1 MWKQQQLQLFTNT
14 FRSQFTLTAS
24 QTGAKL
30 KQMPKEIG
38 SSESEDNAEYGEMT
52 FAEHFDESSQDP
64 PLIEG
69 ERCST
74 KFQRDPKKYLE
85 DKLMSGLFKKVWTTV
100 VPRNLQA
107 PVSVLAEDIIT
118 EENRSQRHMQDNGQR
133 FSSIEEDMVMSS
145 SGFDQQRLF
154 SQREAAKRNV
164 SPPLSDLNPIS
175 LPDLTS
181 RPVSNFLK
189 KSYLKSIL
197 LCFHL
202 VNAIEISLFV
212 VSGQCSASTNK
223 TTWKIAVSILGQ
235 S

>member
-1 MWKQQQLQLFTNT
+1 MYPINVSGQTSTYYGSQLFTT

-30 KQMPKEIG
+30 KQMPKEKG

-69 ERCST
+69 ERYST

-85 DKLMSGLFKKVWTTV
+85 DKLMSGLFKKVWATV

-107 PVSVLAEDIIT
+107 PVSVLAEDIIA
-118 EENRSQRHMQDNGQR
+118 EEDRSRRHMQDVGNGQR
-133 FSSIEEDMVMSS
+133 FSSIEEDMVMSN

-154 SQREAAKRNV
+154 SQRQAAKRNV

-181 RPVSNFLK
+181 RPVS
-189 KSYLKSIL
+189 
-197 LCFHL
+197 
-202 VNAIEISLFV
+202 
-212 VSGQCSASTNK
+212 T
-223 TTWKIAVSILGQ
+223 
-235 S
+235 